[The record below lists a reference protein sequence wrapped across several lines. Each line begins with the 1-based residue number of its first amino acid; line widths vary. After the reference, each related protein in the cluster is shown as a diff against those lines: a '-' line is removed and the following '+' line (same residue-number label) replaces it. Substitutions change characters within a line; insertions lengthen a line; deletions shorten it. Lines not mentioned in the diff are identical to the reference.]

1 MDANTTEAKPWIGS
15 RDVIDRRLGRGK
27 YETMSKGARGDINDG
42 LKTSPAIK
50 LAGNVSAVLLKSSW
64 PYVQNSSI
72 VTLQRF
78 CVSMKKKLCTF
89 TQLNTNQIFSGPSI
103 CRNLPQVLSDFLG
116 SEYIATV
123 MNTI

>member
-1 MDANTTEAKPWIGS
+1 MDANTAEAKPWIGS
-15 RDVIDRRLGRGK
+15 RDVSDRRSGRGK
-27 YETMSKGARGDINDG
+27 YDTTLKGARGDINDG
-42 LKTSPAIK
+42 LKISPAIK

-72 VTLQRF
+72 VTFQRF
-78 CVSMKKKLCTF
+78 RVSVRKKLRTL
-89 TQLNTNQIFSGPSI
+89 TQLNANQIFSGPSVH
-103 CRNLPQVLSDFLG
+103 RNLPQVLSDFLG

>member
-50 LAGNVSAVLLKSSW
+50 LAGN
-64 PYVQNSSI
+64 QNSSI

-116 SEYIATV
+116 SEYIATL